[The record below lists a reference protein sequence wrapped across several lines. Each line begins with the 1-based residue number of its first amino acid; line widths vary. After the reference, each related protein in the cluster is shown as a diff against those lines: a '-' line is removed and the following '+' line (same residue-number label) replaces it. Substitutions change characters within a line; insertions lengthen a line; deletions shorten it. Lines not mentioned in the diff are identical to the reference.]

1 MEILIYLDTHVVIWL
16 YAGNT
21 EYIPSKTLELMKT
34 QELLLSP
41 MVLLEMTYLF
51 EIKRLTVT
59 SDQIMNTLIPIIDI
73 KVSELPYSSVIEYA
87 IQQSWTRDPFDRI
100 IVGQAAVKSSL
111 LITKDSHILAHYAY
125 ALWS

>member
-16 YAGNT
+16 YTGNT
-21 EYIPSKTLELMKT
+21 EYTPSKTLELMKT

-59 SDQIMNTLIPIIDI
+59 SDQIMNTLIPIIDL
-73 KVSELPYSSVIEYA
+73 KVSELPYSSVIEYTV
-87 IQQSWTRDPFDRI
+87 QQSWTRDPFDRI

-111 LITKDSHILAHYAY
+111 LITKDSHILDHYAY

>member
-16 YAGNT
+16 YAGKT
-21 EYIPSKTLELMKT
+21 EHIPYKTLELMKT

-59 SDQIMNTLIPIIDI
+59 SHQIINTLIPIIDLKI
-73 KVSELPYSSVIEYA
+73 SDLPYSSIIEYA
-87 IQQSWTRDPFDRI
+87 IQQSWTRDPFDRV

-111 LITKDSHILAHYAY
+111 LITKDSHILDHYAY

>member
-16 YAGNT
+16 YTGNT

-59 SDQIMNTLIPIIDI
+59 SDQIMNTLIPIINL
-73 KVSELPYSSVIEYA
+73 KVSKLPYSSVIEHA

-111 LITKDSHILAHYAY
+111 LITKDSHILDHYAY